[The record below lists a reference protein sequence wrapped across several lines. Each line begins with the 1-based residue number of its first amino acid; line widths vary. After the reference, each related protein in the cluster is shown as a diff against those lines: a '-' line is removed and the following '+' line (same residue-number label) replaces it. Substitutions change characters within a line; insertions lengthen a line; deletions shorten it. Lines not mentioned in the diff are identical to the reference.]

1 MSTDKYDWMIGQPP
15 PLLEAHSAAKHD
27 VFRSYIGRY
36 IEVLTSNP
44 RRDALG
50 LTLID
55 GFAGGGEYKFRDTIV
70 PGSPMILL
78 QEVACAQAR
87 LTIQRRKPFR
97 LNAEFIFVERST
109 ANKEFLEYTIR
120 QSEYRSLL
128 GNSVHLLNAEFE
140 QALPQILTRI
150 RARTRAHRSIF
161 FLDQYGYSQV
171 SLETIRTILASLNNP
186 EIILT
191 FNVDWL
197 ISFLNADDGFL
208 KAVKPVELDLNAI
221 KRMLAL
227 MKEPRE
233 GRWLVQNLLFQHLRD
248 KTGAPYYTCFFI
260 KSPTSNLSYWLVHIS
275 KHPKARDEMARLHWV
290 MTNHFAHHGRAGL
303 KMLGFDPEQDTQ
315 QIPMDFLFDDNAEAR
330 TTNALMNELPPLI
343 FDRSAQNSAPP
354 TLENLFT
361 HVCNETPAT
370 MKQIAQVLVGLRNE
384 REIEIFTKDGG
395 AKPRSEQ
402 IAWTDVILPARQRS
416 LLSTV
421 WPPTRT

>member
-1 MSTDKYDWMIGQPP
+1 MIGQAP
-15 PLLEAHSAAKHD
+15 PLLLAHTAAKHD
-27 VFRSYIGRY
+27 VFRSYICRY

-44 RRDALG
+44 RREALG

-55 GFAGGGEYKFRDTIV
+55 GFAGGGEYTFRNTV
-70 PGSPMILL
+70 APGSPMILL

-87 LTIQRRKPFR
+87 LNIQRRKPFR

-109 ANKEFLEYTIR
+109 PNKEFLEHTIR
-120 QSEYRSLL
+120 GSEYSNLL

-140 QALPQILTRI
+140 QALPYILTRI

-161 FLDQYGYSQV
+161 FLDQCGYSQV
-171 SLETIRTILASLNNP
+171 SLETIRTILGSLNYP

-197 ISFLNADDGFL
+197 ISFLNADDEFL
-208 KAVKPVELDLNAI
+208 KAVKPVELDLNVI

-227 MKEPRE
+227 MKEPRD

-260 KSPTSNLSYWLVHIS
+260 KSPASHLSYWLVHIS
-275 KHPKARDEMARLHWV
+275 KHPKARDEMARLHWA
-290 MTNHFAHHGRAGL
+290 MKNHFAHHGRAGL
-303 KMLGFDPEQDTQ
+303 KMLGFDPERESQ

-330 TTNALMNELPPLI
+330 TTDALMNELPPLI
-343 FDRSAQNSAPP
+343 FEHSAQTDARP

-370 MKQIAQVLVGLRNE
+370 AKHIAQVLVDLRNE
-384 REIEIFTKDGG
+384 HEIEIFTEDGG

-421 WPPTRT
+421 WPPNRT